1 MKTWAREMKPEKAT
15 HCKEIRKILKEALHD
30 HKDLNLDVE
39 SGSKHAKLTDGAYS
53 LAIPSSPSDRKS
65 VKNFEKELTE
75 FIKKLRENR
84 ITHEAHE

>member
-1 MKTWAREMKPEKAT
+1 MNPEKAT
-15 HCKEIRKILKEALHD
+15 HSKEIRKILKEVLHD
-30 HKDLNLDVE
+30 NKDLNLYLE

-53 LAIPSSPSDRKS
+53 LTIPSSLSDRKS

-84 ITHEAHE
+84 ITHGMCE

>member
-1 MKTWAREMKPEKAT
+1 MKPEKTT
-15 HCKEIRKILKEALHD
+15 HSKEIRKILKEALH
-30 HKDLNLDVE
+30 HNKDLNLYLE

-53 LAIPSSPSDRKS
+53 LTIPSPPSDRKS

-84 ITHEAHE
+84 ITHGACE

>member
-1 MKTWAREMKPEKAT
+1 MNPEKAT

-30 HKDLNLDVE
+30 NKDLNNKDLNLYLE
-39 SGSKHAKLTDGAYS
+39 SGSKHAKLTSGAHH
-53 LAIPSSPSDRKS
+53 LTIPSSPSDRKS

-84 ITHEAHE
+84 ITHGTCE